1 MSGLSNTRIL
11 GTTAAIFVAI
21 IWGLSFVAARVV
33 LTTLTPISLATVRF
47 VIATIIYTP
56 FIIRH
61 LNKGIKPS
69 RTELKELFV
78 LGLLSISIYFWL
90 QYTGVQYAG
99 AGISA
104 LLVVGLI
111 PVLTGFA
118 GSLLL
123 KESFNVRKGMGI
135 AMGLTGVALI
145 AGPKLFVTSID
156 WLFFFGVSCLLGNA
170 VCWSIYSTLSRRIIK
185 KTGRP
190 FMVTAWTT
198 LFGTL
203 VLLPMSLTSDWSS
216 VFLVSSTQ
224 WISILYLAIICSGGG
239 YYLWNY
245 ALSKTEA
252 IKASIWLYLEPVAAF
267 VGEFF
272 LFSVVPSPLT
282 LLGGAGIMVGAL
294 LTTFAKE

>member
-1 MSGLSNTRIL
+1 M
-11 GTTAAIFVAI
+11 AAIVVAI

-33 LTTLTPISLATVRF
+33 LTTLTPVILATVRF
-47 VIATIIYTP
+47 LIASIIYAP
-56 FIIRH
+56 FIIGYTT
-61 LNKGIKPS
+61 KGIKPS
-69 RTELKELFV
+69 GNEFKELLV

-123 KESFNVRKGMGI
+123 KESFSIKKGAGI

-145 AGPKLFVTSID
+145 AIPKLFVTNVD
-156 WLFFFGVSCLLGNA
+156 WMFFFGVACLLGNA
-170 VCWSIYSTLSRRIIK
+170 VCWSIYSTMSRRLIK

-203 VLLPMSLTSDWSS
+203 VLIPMSLTSNWTLIS
-216 VFLVSSTQ
+216 VVSSTQ
-224 WISILYLAIICSGGG
+224 WISILYLAIVCSGGG

-252 IKASIWLYLEPVAAF
+252 VKASVWLYLEPVSAF
-267 VGEFF
+267 IGELF
-272 LFSVVPSPLT
+272 LFSIFPSPLT
-282 LLGGAGIMVGAL
+282 MLGGLGIMAGAL
-294 LTTFAKE
+294 LTTFSKE

>member
-1 MSGLSNTRIL
+1 
-11 GTTAAIFVAI
+11 
-21 IWGLSFVAARVV
+21 
-33 LTTLTPISLATVRF
+33 
-47 VIATIIYTP
+47 
-56 FIIRH
+56 
-61 LNKGIKPS
+61 
-69 RTELKELFV
+69 
-78 LGLLSISIYFWL
+78 
-90 QYTGVQYAG
+90 
-99 AGISA
+99 
-104 LLVVGLI
+104 
-111 PVLTGFA
+111 LTGFA